1 MSLTMRQAASQK
13 LDNWYIHINNID
25 ILDFLGHDGLPRNK
39 QQNFKELVERAE
51 IPFKQIKYN
60 DPDADNHIKKDG
72 LQLTDHNR
80 QK

>member
-1 MSLTMRQAASQK
+1 MSLTMLQAASQK
-13 LDNWYIHINNID
+13 LDNGYIHINNID
-25 ILDFLGHDGLPRNK
+25 ILDFLGHGRLPRNK

-60 DPDADNHIKKDG
+60 DLDADNLIKKDG